1 MNIRKIYADDE
12 SRFHNIQFHDGLNV
26 VIAEITDLSKSEKDT
41 HNLGKTLL
49 ISIIDFMLLKGTGN
63 KKKFFLTKGGFE
75 NQLYFAEFRL
85 NNGQHLVIRRGV
97 DQPTKISFKLN
108 DDELDSF
115 ETQLNWDE
123 EDVAFKKAKE
133 KLNHYLNF
141 NILPTWDY
149 RKPVNYFLRT
159 QNDFQDVFKLSKFKG
174 KDKYWKPFM
183 FDLLGFDGSIIL
195 KKYTL
200 ENEKKEVTD
209 TIATLQ
215 AEADV
220 NIDERDKI
228 QGLLDIRSDSLQ
240 KIENKIDKFNF
251 FEKDKEI
258 NKDIVEELDGNI
270 QMLNTQRYSLSVE
283 IKKIKNSLSA
293 TQDSIDMD
301 KLKALYEEVEI
312 YFPDNLVNDYNQ
324 LLSFNLS
331 LTKERNNLLRKNL
344 KQIEESNQTINEE
357 LLSLE
362 AKKQE
367 RISFLTEKDSY
378 KKFKEIQKELA
389 QSQADII
396 RLNDKLKVIDNTIVL
411 AEKVDGFTTDIDA
424 KVKEIKELITEQKH
438 SQIRKIFN
446 SIIEEVLDTNALL
459 SITQNKQGNIE
470 FEANIQ
476 NPTSMTITAEDFG
489 MTYRKLL
496 CMAFDISLLI
506 HYSNK
511 SFYRFIYHDGALEA
525 LDDRKKIKFLEL
537 IRSICS
543 KYELQ
548 YILTLIDSDLPK
560 DEKGQ
565 VIDFPDPEVCLRL
578 NDRND
583 DGKLFKMNF

>member
-1 MNIRKIYADDE
+1 MNIRKIYAADE
-12 SRFHNIQFHDGLNV
+12 SRFHNIQFHDGINV
-26 VIAEITDLSKSEKDT
+26 IIAEITDLSKSEKDT

-63 KKKFFLTKGGFE
+63 KRKFFLTKGGFE
-75 NQLYFAEFRL
+75 NQFYFAEFRL
-85 NNGQHLVIRRGV
+85 NNGKHLVVRRGV

-115 ETQLNWDE
+115 KTQFNWDE

-133 KLNHYLNF
+133 KLHKYLDF
-141 NILPTWDY
+141 NILPNWSY

-159 QNDFQDVFKLSKFKG
+159 QNDFQDVFKLGKFKG
-174 KDKYWKPFM
+174 KDKDWKPFM

-195 KKYTL
+195 EKYTL
-200 ENEKKEVTD
+200 ETEKKEVTD
-209 TIATLQ
+209 KINTLQ

-240 KIENKIDKFNF
+240 KIEDKIDKFNF

-258 NKDIVEELDGNI
+258 NKDIVEELDSSI
-270 QMLNTQRYSLSVE
+270 QLLNTQRYSLSVE
-283 IKKIKNSLSA
+283 IKKIKKSLSA
-293 TQDSIDMD
+293 TQDSIDIE

-331 LTKERNNLLRKNL
+331 LTKERNKFLRKNL
-344 KQIEESNQTINEE
+344 KQIKKSYQDINDE
-357 LLSLE
+357 LLTIE
-362 AKKQE
+362 AKKEE
-367 RISFLTEKDSY
+367 RIAFLTEKDSY

-396 RLNDKLKVIDNTIVL
+396 RLNDKLKIIDSTIVL
-411 AEKVDGFTTDIDA
+411 AEKVDEFTTDIDA

-446 SIIEEVLDTNALL
+446 SIMEEVLGTNALL
-459 SITQNKQGNIE
+459 SIIQNKQGNIE

-476 NPTSMTITAEDFG
+476 NKKSMTITAEDIG

-506 HYSNK
+506 HYSTK
-511 SFYRFIYHDGALEA
+511 SFYRFVYHDGALEA

-537 IRSICS
+537 VRSLCI
-543 KYELQ
+543 KYNLQ

-560 DEKGQ
+560 DAKGK
-565 VIDFPDPEVCLRL
+565 VVDFQDHEICLRL
-578 NDRND
+578 HDRND
-583 DGKLFKMNF
+583 SGKLFRMSF